1 MSVKTGETRRVW
13 SAQRQPPIHLGLG
26 GHRSEPLLKGITGN
40 LGRVSG
46 AHTGRGACALCPVLR
61 LLAELMGGGA
71 SMGALVRPN
80 TD

>member
-1 MSVKTGETRRVW
+1 MSVKSGRDSESVVGATST
-13 SAQRQPPIHLGLG
+13 PIHLGLG